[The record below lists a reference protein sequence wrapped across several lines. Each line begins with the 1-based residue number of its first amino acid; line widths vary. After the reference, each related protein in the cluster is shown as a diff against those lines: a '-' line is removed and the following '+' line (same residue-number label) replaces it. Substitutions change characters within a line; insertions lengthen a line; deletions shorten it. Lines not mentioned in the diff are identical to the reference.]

1 MDLLYIFTGLSVV
14 FIGLFKRE
22 LLIEKDTF
30 RLVLWA
36 SVILF
41 FVGVVLHFTK
51 LERYSMCGALV
62 IPLVSLG
69 LFRLY
74 RNAFLKRFKR
84 EPKDTFLNSEA
95 GLGADML
102 FNFLFSMSAMF
113 LGMLIAIGMIELA
126 KAGW

>member
-1 MDLLYIFTGLSVV
+1 MDLLYIFTGLFVV

-22 LLIEKDTF
+22 LLIEGKTL
-30 RLVLWA
+30 RLVLRV
-36 SVILF
+36 SVLLF

-51 LERYSMCGALV
+51 IGRYSMCGALV

-69 LFRLY
+69 LFRVY
-74 RNAFLKRFKR
+74 RKVFLNRLKR

-102 FNFLFSMSAMF
+102 FNFLFFVSAMF
-113 LGMLIAIGMIELA
+113 LGLFITIGMIELA